1 MRTVLGMVVAIVLL
15 GTAILAVSSFGQAGA
30 KPKWEVEGYYAEA
43 CQCNVP
49 CPCNFAQKPTYGNCD
64 NTGVFRIDKGRYE
77 DLRLEGLHV
86 VVVGSSPAG
95 ERFVDTVG
103 NLTFARY
110 YVDQRA
116 NPKQRQALE
125 EIARALNA
133 SYLRLP
139 TRKLSKD
146 ESVKAVPIQANLTAT
161 HAEVKIPGVLDFHT
175 QKLTGA
181 DGKQPIEIVN
191 GSVIIEWMPRIWA
204 GQSKTY
210 KYTDAK
216 KWDYSGRSSYFANF
230 KAHSN
235 MPSIRPS
242 AAAAH
247 H

>member
-1 MRTVLGMVVAIVLL
+1 MRKSYRVLAGILLVVSASFV
-15 GTAILAVSSFGQAGA
+15 AYSLALPATP
-30 KPKWEVEGYYAEA
+30 PKWEVEGHYSEA

-49 CPCNFAQKPTYGNCD
+49 CPCNFAQKPSYGNCD
-64 NTGVFRIDKGRYE
+64 NTSVFQIAKGRYE
-77 DLRLEGLHV
+77 DVRLDGLYV
-86 VVVGSSPAG
+86 IVVGSSPEG
-95 ERFVDTVG
+95 ERYVDTVG

-139 TRKLSKD
+139 TRKLSAD
-146 ESVKAVPIQANLTAT
+146 EEVQAVPIEATLTADR
-161 HAEVKIPGVLDFHT
+161 AEVKIPGVLDFHT
-175 QKLTGA
+175 ERLTGA
-181 DGKQPIEIVN
+181 DGQQPIEIVN

-210 KYTDAK
+210 KYTGAK
-216 KWDYSGRSSYFANF
+216 KWDYSGRSAYFARF

-242 AAAAH
+242 AGAGH